1 MQQHI
6 LSPNF
11 SVDCVVFGFDFEK
24 LKVLLVERKLA
35 DDQTGQVLIDDFTL
49 AGNHV
54 YNDENLDQAAGRI
67 LYDLTGLENIYLEQF
82 HTFGNPERLSK
93 NKDIVWLNS
102 IGLNPDNRVVTTAYY
117 SLIRLNDMKIQER
130 GRKLIWHPVGEPIDL
145 AFDHENIISLA
156 LEALRTKI
164 RTNPI
169 GFELLPTKFTLT
181 QLQKLYEEIMGI
193 AYDKRNFRKK
203 ISRMDYLVPLNEK
216 QKGVAH
222 KPAQLFM
229 FSKDVYEK
237 TKKDFFDFTV

>member
-11 SVDCVVFGFDFEK
+11 SVDCVVFGFDFEN
-24 LKVLLVERKLA
+24 LKVLLVERTL
-35 DDQTGQVLIDDFTL
+35 DDKETGKALVKDHTL

-54 YNDENLDQAAGRI
+54 FNDEDLDEAAARV

-82 HTFGNPERLSK
+82 HTFGNPDRLTK
-93 NKDIVWLNS
+93 EKDIMWLES
-102 IGLNPDNRVVTTAYY
+102 IGLNPENRVVTTAYY
-117 SLIRLNDMKIQER
+117 SLIRLNDVKIEEK
-130 GRKLIWHPVGEPIDL
+130 GRRLVWHPVDKPIDL
-145 AFDHENIISLA
+145 AFDHKIIISLA

-169 GFELLPTKFTLT
+169 GFELLPTKFTLS
-181 QLQKLYEEIMGI
+181 QLQKLYEEIFGVT
-193 AYDKRNFRKK
+193 YDKRNFRKK